1 MQANRSTVNWYQ
13 TVYRG
18 VFSRFANQIRRTI
31 MKKIRKLLLVTLA
44 AALCALLLTGCGEK

>member
-44 AALCALLLTGCGEK
+44 LQLLPLL